1 MKKVFWILTSVLALA
16 LAACGASG
24 KPTAIPTV
32 SLDSAS
38 QSSPASSN
46 KATASGIVVPV
57 KKVELAFPISG
68 VVKTVEVSAGDS
80 VKAGQPLVTLETAI
94 FEAKVKETEAN
105 VIVEESQVAYFVR
118 VGTSQENL
126 DSAKADVERM
136 KALVEI
142 AKAQLAQAT
151 LVAPFDGTIASVDI
165 HPAEYA
171 NIGQVIITM
180 GDLSHMQIETTDLSE
195 KNVSS
200 AKIGGQAKVYIQ
212 ALNNEFKGKITDIA
226 RISQTVGGD
235 VVYKV
240 TIELDEQ
247 PEGLRWGMSTDVT
260 IQAQE

>member
-1 MKKVFWILTSVLALA
+1 MKKVFWILISILALI
-16 LAACGASG
+16 LAACGSTTT
-24 KPTAIPTV
+24 PSAIPTV

-38 QSSPASSN
+38 QSSSSSGN
-46 KATASGIVVPV
+46 ATASGIVVPV
-57 KKVELAFPISG
+57 KKIELSFPLSG
-68 VVKTVEVSAGDS
+68 AVKTVEVKAGDS
-80 VKAGQPLVTLETAI
+80 VTAGQPLVTLETAI
-94 FEAKVKETEAN
+94 LEAKVREAEAN
-105 VIVEESQVAYFVR
+105 VIIEETQVAYLTR

-165 HPAEYA
+165 NPAEYA
-171 NIGQVIITM
+171 NAGQIIIKM

-195 KNVSS
+195 KDVPGL
-200 AKIGGQAKVYIQ
+200 KVGQAVTVFIQ
-212 ALNNEFKGKITDIA
+212 ALNQNFKGKVVDIA
-226 RISQTVGGD
+226 RISETVGGD

-240 TIELDEQ
+240 TIDLDQQ

>member
-1 MKKVFWILTSVLALA
+1 MKNVFWIFTSALA
-16 LAACGASG
+16 FVLTACGSSAT
-24 KPTAIPTV
+24 PTAIPTI

-57 KKVELAFPISG
+57 KKVELAFPLSG
-68 VVKTVEVSAGDS
+68 VVKTVKVTEGDS
-80 VKAGQPLVTLETAI
+80 VTAGQPLATLETAI
-94 FEAKVKETEAN
+94 LEAKVKEAEAN
-105 VIVEESQVAYFVR
+105 VIIKETQVTYLIR

-142 AKAQLAQAT
+142 ATAQLAQAT

-171 NIGQVIITM
+171 NAGQVIIRM

-195 KNVSS
+195 KNLPSL
-200 AKIGGQAKVYIQ
+200 KIGSQVNVFIQ
-212 ALNNEFKGKITDIA
+212 ALNKEFKGKIVDIA

-260 IQAQE
+260 IQAQG

>member
-1 MKKVFWILTSVLALA
+1 MKNVFWIFTSVLALV
-16 LAACGASG
+16 LTACGSSAT
-24 KPTAIPTV
+24 PTAIPTI

-57 KKVELAFPISG
+57 KRVELAFPLSG
-68 VVKTVEVSAGDS
+68 VVKTVKVTEGDS
-80 VKAGQPLVTLETAI
+80 VTAGQPLATLETAI
-94 FEAKVKETEAN
+94 LEAKVKEAEAN
-105 VIVEESQVAYFVR
+105 VIIKETQVTYLIR

-136 KALVEI
+136 KVLVEI

-171 NIGQVIITM
+171 NAGQVIIRM

-195 KNVSS
+195 KNLPSL
-200 AKIGGQAKVYIQ
+200 KIGSQVNVFIQ
-212 ALNNEFKGKITDIA
+212 ALNKEFKGKIVDIA